1 MPEPKT
7 AKEYEHEVLR
17 RAKATDAARVLY
29 TLANGIAEEPK
40 KPFSGGRFL
49 EQSIYDC
56 GPPRQRARF
65 GGLSR

>member
-1 MPEPKT
+1 MPEPQT
-7 AKEYEHEVLR
+7 VEEYTQEILR
-17 RAKATDAARVLY
+17 RAKAMDAAHKLRN
-29 TLANGIAEEPK
+29 LANGVAEEPK

-56 GPPRQRARF
+56 DPPRHRPRF